1 LKSRPDELGQDKEAG
16 QKEVIT
22 RDLCEGLRIS
32 LLGEHVSQVPRSIR
46 LLQPMPVRPLP
57 NEGETKKVYRLYC
70 DLLAEEG
77 LSPAA
82 GDDMEQQHRSSSTA
96 FAKSGSTIESFTQ
109 MQRRPALVAKELTR
123 ISWKAILNWVQNQ
136 EDLSED
142 FRKRS
147 VVAALNR
154 ALQNWRKKLASPR
167 QRRNGVS
174 LAMLISWI
182 WPNVTDEHITRMME
196 WICMFELDKFRQ
208 PTPPLMDAQDRKVL
222 ESIFHIMDRHGKGSV
237 LPEDIA
243 GGKDQDLADKLRNI
257 VDADTVKAVI
267 GEDRITLLPFLELM
281 CENGVRAHEG
291 AKQVWIVEDSSE
303 KEGKIGEVR
312 KKIVQQDRKAIGK
325 KVWVFE
331 GNPPEEEQARRLADV
346 FEAEVLRWRTVA
358 EASASKSGEHE
369 DRPNEWEEDSDDLE
383 GDEDEDD
390 EEDVSATMDGL
401 PVQTAV
407 PET

>member
-1 LKSRPDELGQDKEAG
+1 
-16 QKEVIT
+16 
-22 RDLCEGLRIS
+22 
-32 LLGEHVSQVPRSIR
+32 
-46 LLQPMPVRPLP
+46 
-57 NEGETKKVYRLYC
+57 
-70 DLLAEEG
+70 
-77 LSPAA
+77 
-82 GDDMEQQHRSSSTA
+82 
-96 FAKSGSTIESFTQ
+96 
-109 MQRRPALVAKELTR
+109 
-123 ISWKAILNWVQNQ
+123 
-136 EDLSED
+136 LSED

-167 QRRNGVS
+167 QRRSGVS

-182 WPNVTDEHITRMME
+182 WPNVTGEHITRMME

-222 ESIFHIMDRHGKGSV
+222 ESIFHTMDRHGKGSV

-243 GGKDQDLADKLRNI
+243 GGKDQDMADKLRNI

-281 CENGVRAHEG
+281 CETGVLAHEG
-291 AKQVWIVEDSSE
+291 AKQVWVVEDSSD
-303 KEGKIGEVR
+303 KVGKIGEVR

-358 EASASKSGEHE
+358 EEKASKSGELE
-369 DRPNEWEEDSDDLE
+369 DLPNEWDEESEDLE
-383 GDEDEDD
+383 GEEDEG
-390 EEDVSATMDGL
+390 EEKQEEEEFPATMHGL

-407 PET
+407 PT